1 MIHRRNPSTRL
12 GSLLTSFFIGALA
25 FAGCST
31 GPEKQNVR
39 WENPPERIRQG
50 VTYVK
55 LWGSLKTEDGQPVSG
70 VKVRAKTSH
79 FDAEDVTTRNGSFR
93 IDAIFGT
100 REMIEFRF
108 SSDAVNWTE
117 MVRSVPPG
125 KDVVYPR
132 FVLERAGRIR
142 LAAVEY

>member
-1 MIHRRNPSTRL
+1 MIA
-12 GSLLTSFFIGALA
+12 ALA
-25 FAGCST
+25 LLLVGCS
-31 GPEKQNVR
+31 GGIDDSKVR

-55 LWGSLKTEDGQPVSG
+55 LWGSLRTEDGRPIAG

-79 FDAEDVTTRNGSFR
+79 FDAEDTTTRNGSFR
-93 IDAIFGT
+93 IDAIFGSN
-100 REMIEFRF
+100 EMIEFRF
-108 SSDAVNWTE
+108 HSDTVNWTE

-132 FVLERAGRIR
+132 FVLARAGNIR
-142 LAAVEY
+142 LGALEF

>member
-1 MIHRRNPSTRL
+1 MNLESITTLRL
-12 GSLLTSFFIGALA
+12 KLLIGALA
-25 FAGCST
+25 LLLVGCSSSADN
-31 GPEKQNVR
+31 KKVR

-55 LWGSLKTEDGQPVSG
+55 LWGTLKTEDGQPVTG
-70 VKVRAKTSH
+70 VKVRAKTAH
-79 FDAEDVTTRNGSFR
+79 FDAEDITTRNGSFR

-100 REMIEFRF
+100 REIIEFRF
-108 SSDAVNWTE
+108 SSDDVNWTE